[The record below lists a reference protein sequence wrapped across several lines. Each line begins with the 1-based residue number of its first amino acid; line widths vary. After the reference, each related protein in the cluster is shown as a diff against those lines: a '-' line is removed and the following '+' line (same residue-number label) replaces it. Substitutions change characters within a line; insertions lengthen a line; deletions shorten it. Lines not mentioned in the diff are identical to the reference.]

1 VDVALAFSSKNCRF
15 APAVERSV
23 LARRLLEVLTMA
35 TVTSKAGNQT
45 PVAGA
50 SDIQV
55 EASDI
60 QAIVLRPR
68 PKPYR
73 GEYVILRVGDAGQ
86 GREMLRRILP
96 HVAPADEWWVPSLPG
111 WLGIAITFEGLKALG
126 VPQASLDSFPIEFR
140 QGMAARAA
148 ILHDVGAN
156 APEHWEHPFGTPDV
170 HVALALYARN
180 DETLQKVLELAREA
194 HRDLPGISV
203 VYRMPF
209 GELPDGRNPFG
220 FKDGLHNP
228 HVEGS
233 GSAPPA
239 GREASVKAG
248 EFIMG
253 YPDERGEIANG
264 PVPAELRHNGSFV
277 ALRKFHM
284 DVAAFRRY
292 LRAQASSPEQEELIA
307 AKMVGRWR
315 SGAPLVLAPD
325 HDDHQLGIDPN
336 RNNEF
341 SYANDMQGLNCPFS
355 AHIRRVNPRDALKD
369 EVVAVNIHHF
379 LRRGT
384 NYGPPLPEGVLED
397 DGAARGGVFL
407 LIGAHLQRQF
417 EFVQSQWVTD
427 GNFISHGTEQDPL
440 IGNNDG
446 NGDFTI
452 PQRPVRRRLHGL
464 PRFVAVRGGEY
475 CFIPG
480 LRALRWLAALGSFS
494 A

>member
-1 VDVALAFSSKNCRF
+1 MPTAAIQVPVVA
-15 APAVERSV
+15 
-23 LARRLLEVLTMA
+23 AR
-35 TVTSKAGNQT
+35 N
-45 PVAGA
+45 
-50 SDIQV
+50 IQV

-96 HVAPADEWWVPSLPG
+96 HVAPAAEWWVPSLPG
-111 WLGIAITFEGLKALG
+111 WLGIAFTFEGLKALG

-140 QGMAARAA
+140 QGMAARAS
-148 ILHDVGAN
+148 ILHDLGAN
-156 APEHWEHPFGTPDV
+156 APGNWEHPFGTPDV
-170 HVALALYARN
+170 HVALALYAKD
-180 DETLQKVLELAREA
+180 DETLQKVLELARKA
-194 HRDLPGISV
+194 HHDLADISV
-203 VYRMPF
+203 VYRMRF
-209 GELPDGRNPFG
+209 GELPEGRNPFG

-233 GSAPPA
+233 GSVPQA
-239 GREASVKAG
+239 GSEASIKAG
-248 EFIMG
+248 EFILG
-253 YPDERGEIANG
+253 YADENGETAET
-264 PVPAELRHNGSFV
+264 PVPQELRQNGTFM
-277 ALRKFHM
+277 AFRKFHM

-292 LRAQASSPEQEELIA
+292 LRAQASSPEEEELLA

-325 HDDHQLGIDPN
+325 QDNPELGSDRN
-336 RNNEF
+336 RNNVF
-341 SYANDMQGLNCPFS
+341 SYTDDMKGLKCPFS
-355 AHIRRVNPRDALKD
+355 AHMRRVNPRDALKD
-369 EVVAVNIHHF
+369 EVVAVNLHHF

-397 DGAARGGVFL
+397 DGAERGGVFL
-407 LIGAHLQRQF
+407 LIGAYLKRQF
-417 EFVQSQWVTD
+417 EFIQSQWVTD

-446 NGDFTI
+446 DGVFTI
-452 PQRPVRRRLHGL
+452 PQRPARRRLRGL
-464 PRFVAVRGGEY
+464 PQFVTVRGGEY

-480 LRALRWLAALGSFS
+480 LRALRWLAALGSCS
-494 A
+494 

>member
-1 VDVALAFSSKNCRF
+1 MPTTAIQVPVVA
-15 APAVERSV
+15 
-23 LARRLLEVLTMA
+23 AR
-35 TVTSKAGNQT
+35 N
-45 PVAGA
+45 
-50 SDIQV
+50 IQV
-55 EASDI
+55 EASDV

-96 HVAPADEWWVPSLPG
+96 HVAPAAEWWVPSLPG
-111 WLGIAITFEGLKALG
+111 WLGIAFTFEGLKALG

-148 ILHDVGAN
+148 ILHDLGAN
-156 APEHWEHPFGTPDV
+156 APGNWEHPFGTPDV
-170 HVALALYARN
+170 HVALALYAKD
-180 DETLQKVLELAREA
+180 DETLQKVLELARKA
-194 HRDLPGISV
+194 HHDLADISV
-203 VYRMPF
+203 VYRMRF
-209 GELPDGRNPFG
+209 GELPEGRNPFG

-233 GSAPPA
+233 GSVPQA
-239 GREASVKAG
+239 GSGASIKAG
-248 EFIMG
+248 EFILG
-253 YPDERGEIANG
+253 YADENGETAET
-264 PVPAELRHNGSFV
+264 PVPQELRQNGTFM
-277 ALRKFHM
+277 AFRKFHM

-292 LRAQASSPEQEELIA
+292 LRAQASSPEEEELLA

-325 HDDHQLGIDPN
+325 QDNPELGSDRN
-336 RNNEF
+336 RNNVF
-341 SYANDMQGLNCPFS
+341 SYTDDMKGLKCPFS
-355 AHIRRVNPRDALKD
+355 AHMRRVNPRDALKD
-369 EVVAVNIHHF
+369 EVVAVNLHHF

-397 DGAARGGVFL
+397 DGAERGGVFL
-407 LIGAHLQRQF
+407 LIGAYLKRQF
-417 EFVQSQWVTD
+417 EFIQSQWVTD

-446 NGDFTI
+446 DGVFTI
-452 PQRPVRRRLHGL
+452 PQRPARRRLRGL
-464 PRFVAVRGGEY
+464 PQFVTVRGGEY

-480 LRALRWLAALGSFS
+480 LRALRWLAALGSCS
-494 A
+494 